1 MKLNYFDA
9 QCSISW
15 KKFLLRKN
23 SDVAVL
29 LMLWQVFLLSFF
41 VFFLSLLSDFFFS
54 CNWRKRSI
62 SFNWLVFT
70 LVTNKSLI
78 SVIWL
83 KTKFQRSPQSHTKWG
98 THIWSWMTS
107 NHRMKIREW
116 KWVTS
121 CFSLL
126 LQVSVQWIKRTSLFW
141 IYSVFVHWLF
151 RQVNKGLTQLC
162 LEWNF
167 QYIFRM
173 KKHPCQNLTHI

>member
-1 MKLNYFDA
+1 MRHYQCHYHNRYRFHSVISIVVFFFIDVVIIIIFVFFFFTLLVLAFIMKLNYFDA

-23 SDVAVL
+23 SEVAVL

-41 VFFLSLLSDFFFS
+41 VSCILSLLSDFFFS

-83 KTKFQRSPQSHTKWG
+83 KTKFQRSPQSHTKWN
-98 THIWSWMTS
+98 HNWSWMIS

-116 KWVTS
+116 KWAVQNFLFFFTS
-121 CFSLL
+121 SSFS
-126 LQVSVQWIKRTSLFW
+126 SV
-141 IYSVFVHWLF
+141 
-151 RQVNKGLTQLC
+151 N
-162 LEWNF
+162 
-167 QYIFRM
+167 
-173 KKHPCQNLTHI
+173 